1 MQKIHRH
8 VSTKK
13 TPQTEPLTTAK
24 TPQAEMPSGGFGWE
38 VDDWA
43 RLDRFLVLGTE
54 GGTYYVGEAKLTQDA
69 AAAVQRCIK
78 ANGIKTVNRI
88 VEISLAGRAPKND
101 PALFALAMCAKLG
114 DDQTKV
120 AAYKA
125 LPKVARIGTHLF
137 HFVEY
142 CKAFGGLGGSGFK
155 RAIARWY
162 TDRPVDKLAF
172 QAVKYQQRD
181 GWSHRDLLRLAHPRA
196 KTGDQ
201 QSIFEYIVKGR
212 QNEMND
218 GRKVPQDLKIIWAW
232 ERAKQVEKKT
242 DIVKLITDYRLPH
255 ECVPNQFKKEA
266 EVWDALL
273 QNMSPGA
280 LLRNLNKLT
289 SVRLLTGTSAAT
301 KMVKSV
307 LNDKEALKRARL
319 HPLAILLALKTYQ
332 QGCGFRGSLTWSPV
346 GQIVDV
352 LDKAFYLSFG
362 TVAPIGKNI
371 CLGLDISGSMCCPV
385 SSSQFLQCRE
395 AVGALA
401 LVTANVE
408 DAYEMVAFTAG
419 SRAKGSMSFGDATG
433 WGWGSGITPVS
444 ITPKMRLDSVVKKL
458 AEMPM
463 GATDCALPMR
473 WALKQKVKI
482 DTFII
487 LTDNE
492 SWAGDVHVDQALND
506 YRNKMEIPAKL
517 VSCALAGG
525 NFSVANPDDAGQLD
539 VIGFD
544 TATPNIISDFA
555 KS

>member
-13 TPQTEPLTTAK
+13 TPQTEPLTAAK
-24 TPQAEMPSGGFGWE
+24 TPQAKMPSGGFGWE
-38 VDDWA
+38 VDDWT

-54 GGTYYVGEAKLTQDA
+54 GGTYYVSEQKLTREA

-78 ANGIKTVNRI
+78 ANGIKTVERV

-101 PALFALAMCAKLG
+101 PALFVLAMCAKLG
-114 DDQTKV
+114 DDQTKT

-142 CKAFGGLGGSGFK
+142 CKAFGGLGGNGFK

-162 TDRPVDKLAF
+162 TERPTDKLAF

-196 KTGDQ
+196 KNGDQ
-201 QSIFEYIVKGR
+201 QSVFEYIVKGR
-212 QNEMND
+212 QN
-218 GRKVPQDLKIIWAW
+218 GIVAASKVPEDLRIIWAW
-232 ERAKQVEKKT
+232 EKAKTVEKKAE
-242 DIVKLITDYRLPH
+242 IVKLITDYRLPH

-273 QNMSPGA
+273 QSMPPGA
-280 LLRNLNKLT
+280 MLRNLNKLT
-289 SVRLLTGTSAAT
+289 AVGLLTGTSDAT
-301 KMVKSV
+301 RKVKEV
-307 LNDKEALKRARL
+307 LGDKEALKRARL

-332 QGCGFRGSLTWSPV
+332 QGRGMRGSMTWSPI
-346 GQIVDV
+346 GQVVDV

-362 TVAPIGKNI
+362 TVESTDKRL
-371 CLGLDISGSMCCPV
+371 CLGLDISGSMSCPV

-408 DAYEMVAFTAG
+408 DAYEMVAFTSG
-419 SRAKGSMSFGDATG
+419 SRAKGSMSFGDRSG
-433 WGWGSGITPVS
+433 WGWGSGITPVD
-444 ITPKMRLDSVVKKL
+444 ITPRMRLDSVVKKL
-458 AEMPM
+458 AAMPM
-463 GATDCALPMR
+463 GGTDCALPMR
-473 WALKQKVKI
+473 WALAQKVKI

-487 LTDNE
+487 YTDNE
-492 SWAGDVHVDQALND
+492 SWAGNVHVDQALND
-506 YRNKMEIPAKL
+506 YRNKMGIPAKL

-539 VIGFD
+539 VVGFD

-555 KS
+555 KG